1 MTFIIIKIH
10 FLQNGL
16 KKIDYN
22 NVVRMKIFQ
31 PELED
36 QDEGYAT
43 SFTFDNLDEQNSFAS
58 FLENMGIGFLKS
70 KFPVIEDGKMKFQ
83 TGFVVPVPKSDTE
96 PAEPAESAESHEV
109 VQEVSEEPTDEVVS
123 KKKSKKVPKE

>member
-1 MTFIIIKIH
+1 
-10 FLQNGL
+10 
-16 KKIDYN
+16 
-22 NVVRMKIFQ
+22 MKIFQ

-70 KFPVIEDGKMKFQ
+70 KFPVIEEGKMKFQ
-83 TGFVVPVPKSDTE
+83 TGFVVPVPKSESDHTLE
-96 PAEPAESAESHEV
+96 AEVAHEV
-109 VQEVSEEPTDEVVS
+109 VQEVSEEATDEVVS

>member
-1 MTFIIIKIH
+1 MTFIIIKNH

-16 KKIDYN
+16 KKTDYN

-43 SFTFDNLDEQNSFAS
+43 SFTFDSLDEQNSFAS

-83 TGFVVPVPKSDTE
+83 TGFVVPVPKSEGEST
-96 PAEPAESAESHEV
+96 AEVVHDG

-123 KKKSKKVPKE
+123 KKKSKKAPKE

>member
-1 MTFIIIKIH
+1 MTFIIIKNH

-16 KKIDYN
+16 KKTGYT

-43 SFTFDNLDEQNSFAS
+43 SFTFDNLDEQSSFAS
-58 FLENMGIGFLKS
+58 FLENMGIGYLKS

-83 TGFVVPVPKSDTE
+83 TGFVVPVPKSETE
-96 PAEPAESAESHEV
+96 PVESHEV
-109 VQEVSEEPTDEVVS
+109 VAEVVHEQSEEPSDEVVS
-123 KKKSKKVPKE
+123 KKKSKKAPKE

>member
-1 MTFIIIKIH
+1 
-10 FLQNGL
+10 
-16 KKIDYN
+16 
-22 NVVRMKIFQ
+22 MKIFQ

-70 KFPVIEDGKMKFQ
+70 KFPVIEEGKMKFQ
-83 TGFVVPVPKSDTE
+83 TGFVVPVPKS
-96 PAEPAESAESHEV
+96 ESHSSETQEV
-109 VQEVSEEPTDEVVS
+109 AVQEVSEEPTDDVVS

>member
-1 MTFIIIKIH
+1 
-10 FLQNGL
+10 
-16 KKIDYN
+16 
-22 NVVRMKIFQ
+22 MKIFQ

-70 KFPVIEDGKMKFQ
+70 KFPVIEEGKMKFQ
-83 TGFVVPVPKSDTE
+83 TGFVVPVPKSETE
-96 PAEPAESAESHEV
+96 HNETQEVAVHEV

-123 KKKSKKVPKE
+123 KKKSKKAPKE

>member
-1 MTFIIIKIH
+1 
-10 FLQNGL
+10 
-16 KKIDYN
+16 
-22 NVVRMKIFQ
+22 MKIFQ

-70 KFPVIEDGKMKFQ
+70 KFPVIEEGKMKFQ
-83 TGFVVPVPKSDTE
+83 TGFVVPVPKSESDHA
-96 PAEPAESAESHEV
+96 AEAEV
-109 VQEVSEEPTDEVVS
+109 VHEVSEEPTDEVVS

>member
-1 MTFIIIKIH
+1 
-10 FLQNGL
+10 
-16 KKIDYN
+16 
-22 NVVRMKIFQ
+22 MKIFQ

-83 TGFVVPVPKSDTE
+83 TGFVVPVPKSESE
-96 PAEPAESAESHEV
+96 PVESQEVV

-123 KKKSKKVPKE
+123 KKKSKKAPKE

>member
-1 MTFIIIKIH
+1 
-10 FLQNGL
+10 
-16 KKIDYN
+16 
-22 NVVRMKIFQ
+22 MKIFQ

-43 SFTFDNLDEQNSFAS
+43 SFTFDNLDEQNSFSS

-83 TGFVVPVPKSDTE
+83 TGFVVPVPKSDNDA
-96 PAEPAESAESHEV
+96 AETQEVAVHEV
-109 VQEVSEEPTDEVVS
+109 VQEASEEPTDEVVS
-123 KKKSKKVPKE
+123 KKKSKKAPKE

>member
-1 MTFIIIKIH
+1 
-10 FLQNGL
+10 
-16 KKIDYN
+16 
-22 NVVRMKIFQ
+22 MKIFQ

-36 QDEGYAT
+36 QDDGYAT

-83 TGFVVPVPKSDTE
+83 TGFVVPVPKS
-96 PAEPAESAESHEV
+96 ESESTADVVHEV
-109 VQEVSEEPTDEVVS
+109 IQEVSEEPTDEVVS
-123 KKKSKKVPKE
+123 KKKSKKAPKE

>member
-1 MTFIIIKIH
+1 
-10 FLQNGL
+10 
-16 KKIDYN
+16 
-22 NVVRMKIFQ
+22 MKIFQ

-70 KFPVIEDGKMKFQ
+70 KFPVIEEGKMKFQ
-83 TGFVVPVPKSDTE
+83 TGFVVPVPKSESDHTLE
-96 PAEPAESAESHEV
+96 AEVAH
-109 VQEVSEEPTDEVVS
+109 EVSEEPTDEVVS

>member
-1 MTFIIIKIH
+1 
-10 FLQNGL
+10 
-16 KKIDYN
+16 
-22 NVVRMKIFQ
+22 MKIFQ

-96 PAEPAESAESHEV
+96 PAESAESREV
-109 VQEVSEEPTDEVVS
+109 VQEVSEEPTDDVVS

>member
-1 MTFIIIKIH
+1 
-10 FLQNGL
+10 
-16 KKIDYN
+16 
-22 NVVRMKIFQ
+22 MKIFQ

-70 KFPVIEDGKMKFQ
+70 KFPVIEEGKMKFQ
-83 TGFVVPVPKSDTE
+83 TGFVVPVPKLESE
-96 PAEPAESAESHEV
+96 HAESQEV

-123 KKKSKKVPKE
+123 KKKSKKAPKE

>member
-1 MTFIIIKIH
+1 
-10 FLQNGL
+10 
-16 KKIDYN
+16 
-22 NVVRMKIFQ
+22 MKIFQ

-43 SFTFDNLDEQNSFAS
+43 SFTFDNLDEQNSFSS

-83 TGFVVPVPKSDTE
+83 TGFVVPVPKS
-96 PAEPAESAESHEV
+96 ESHSSETHEVSVQEV
-109 VQEVSEEPTDEVVS
+109 VQEVSEEPVDEVIN
-123 KKKSKKVPKE
+123 KKKSKKVLKE

>member
-1 MTFIIIKIH
+1 
-10 FLQNGL
+10 
-16 KKIDYN
+16 
-22 NVVRMKIFQ
+22 MKIFQ

-83 TGFVVPVPKSDTE
+83 TGFVVPVPKLESE
-96 PAEPAESAESHEV
+96 HAESPEV

-123 KKKSKKVPKE
+123 KKKSKKAPKE

>member
-1 MTFIIIKIH
+1 
-10 FLQNGL
+10 
-16 KKIDYN
+16 
-22 NVVRMKIFQ
+22 MKIFQ

-70 KFPVIEDGKMKFQ
+70 KFPVIEEGKMKFQ
-83 TGFVVPVPKSDTE
+83 TGFVVPVPKSETE
-96 PAEPAESAESHEV
+96 PNETQEVAVHEV

-123 KKKSKKVPKE
+123 KKKSKKAPKE

>member
-1 MTFIIIKIH
+1 
-10 FLQNGL
+10 
-16 KKIDYN
+16 
-22 NVVRMKIFQ
+22 MKIFQ

-36 QDEGYAT
+36 QDDGYAT
-43 SFTFDNLDEQNSFAS
+43 SFTFDNLDEQSSFAS

-83 TGFVVPVPKSDTE
+83 TGFVVPVPKSETE
-96 PAEPAESAESHEV
+96 PTAEV
-109 VQEVSEEPTDEVVS
+109 VQEVVHEVSEEPTDEVVS

>member
-1 MTFIIIKIH
+1 
-10 FLQNGL
+10 
-16 KKIDYN
+16 
-22 NVVRMKIFQ
+22 MKIFQ

-83 TGFVVPVPKSDTE
+83 TGFVVPVPKSETE
-96 PAEPAESAESHEV
+96 PAESHEV
-109 VQEVSEEPTDEVVS
+109 VQEVSEEPTDDVVS

>member
-1 MTFIIIKIH
+1 
-10 FLQNGL
+10 
-16 KKIDYN
+16 
-22 NVVRMKIFQ
+22 MKIFQ

-83 TGFVVPVPKSDTE
+83 TGFVVPVPKSETE
-96 PAEPAESAESHEV
+96 PVAEPVAELDV

>member
-1 MTFIIIKIH
+1 
-10 FLQNGL
+10 
-16 KKIDYN
+16 
-22 NVVRMKIFQ
+22 MKIFQ

-43 SFTFDNLDEQNSFAS
+43 SFTFDNLDEQSSFAS

-83 TGFVVPVPKSDTE
+83 TGFVVPVPKSESE
-96 PAEPAESAESHEV
+96 PVAEMEV
-109 VQEVSEEPTDEVVS
+109 VQEVSEEPADEVVS

>member
-1 MTFIIIKIH
+1 MTFIIIKNH

-16 KKIDYN
+16 KKTGHN
-22 NVVRMKIFQ
+22 NVARMKIFQ

-43 SFTFDNLDEQNSFAS
+43 SFTFDNLDEQNSFSS

-83 TGFVVPVPKSDTE
+83 TGFVVPVPKSETDQV
-96 PAEPAESAESHEV
+96 ESHEVVVNEV
-109 VQEVSEEPTDEVVS
+109 VQEVSEEQVDEVVS
-123 KKKSKKVPKE
+123 KKKSKKAQKE

>member
-1 MTFIIIKIH
+1 
-10 FLQNGL
+10 
-16 KKIDYN
+16 
-22 NVVRMKIFQ
+22 MKIFQ

-70 KFPVIEDGKMKFQ
+70 KFPVIEEGKMKFQ
-83 TGFVVPVPKSDTE
+83 TGFVVPVPKSESEHTSE
-96 PAEPAESAESHEV
+96 AEVAHEV
-109 VQEVSEEPTDEVVS
+109 AHEVSEEPTDEVVS

>member
-1 MTFIIIKIH
+1 
-10 FLQNGL
+10 
-16 KKIDYN
+16 
-22 NVVRMKIFQ
+22 MKIFQ

-96 PAEPAESAESHEV
+96 PAESAESNEV
-109 VQEVSEEPTDEVVS
+109 IHEVSEEPTDEVVS
-123 KKKSKKVPKE
+123 KKKSKKVSKE

>member
-1 MTFIIIKIH
+1 
-10 FLQNGL
+10 
-16 KKIDYN
+16 
-22 NVVRMKIFQ
+22 MKIFQ

-43 SFTFDNLDEQNSFAS
+43 SFTFDNLEEQNSFS
-58 FLENMGIGFLKS
+58 GFLENMGIGFLKS

-83 TGFVVPVPKSDTE
+83 TGFVVPVPKQETVSE
-96 PAEPAESAESHEV
+96 EVHEV
-109 VQEVSEEPTDEVVS
+109 LQEVSEEPADEVVS

>member
-1 MTFIIIKIH
+1 
-10 FLQNGL
+10 
-16 KKIDYN
+16 
-22 NVVRMKIFQ
+22 MKIFQ

-43 SFTFDNLDEQNSFAS
+43 SFTFDNLEEQNSFS
-58 FLENMGIGFLKS
+58 GFLENMGIGFLKS

-83 TGFVVPVPKSDTE
+83 TGFVVPVPKSESE
-96 PAEPAESAESHEV
+96 PVEVQEV

-123 KKKSKKVPKE
+123 KKKSKKASKE

>member
-1 MTFIIIKIH
+1 
-10 FLQNGL
+10 
-16 KKIDYN
+16 
-22 NVVRMKIFQ
+22 MKIFQ

-36 QDEGYAT
+36 QDDGYAT
-43 SFTFDNLDEQNSFAS
+43 SFTFDSLDEQNSFAS

-83 TGFVVPVPKSDTE
+83 TGFVVPVPKSESE
-96 PAEPAESAESHEV
+96 PVHEVEV
-109 VQEVSEEPTDEVVS
+109 VQEVSEEPVDEVVS

>member
-1 MTFIIIKIH
+1 
-10 FLQNGL
+10 
-16 KKIDYN
+16 
-22 NVVRMKIFQ
+22 MKIFQ

-70 KFPVIEDGKMKFQ
+70 KFPVIEEGKMKFQ
-83 TGFVVPVPKSDTE
+83 TGFVVPVPKSESDHA
-96 PAEPAESAESHEV
+96 AEAEVAH
-109 VQEVSEEPTDEVVS
+109 EVSEEPTDEVVS

>member
-16 KKIDYN
+16 KKTDYN

-43 SFTFDNLDEQNSFAS
+43 SFTFDNLDEQNSFSS

-83 TGFVVPVPKSDTE
+83 TGFVVPVPKSESE
-96 PAEPAESAESHEV
+96 PTAEVSVHEV
-109 VQEVSEEPTDEVVS
+109 VQEASEEPTDEVVS
-123 KKKSKKVPKE
+123 KKKSKKVSKE

>member
-1 MTFIIIKIH
+1 
-10 FLQNGL
+10 
-16 KKIDYN
+16 
-22 NVVRMKIFQ
+22 MKIFQ

-83 TGFVVPVPKSDTE
+83 TGFVVPVPKSE
-96 PAEPAESAESHEV
+96 SEPAESAESHEV

>member
-1 MTFIIIKIH
+1 
-10 FLQNGL
+10 
-16 KKIDYN
+16 
-22 NVVRMKIFQ
+22 MKIFQ

-83 TGFVVPVPKSDTE
+83 TGFVVPVPKSESEPTTE
-96 PAEPAESAESHEV
+96 VEV

-123 KKKSKKVPKE
+123 KKKTKKVPKE

>member
-1 MTFIIIKIH
+1 
-10 FLQNGL
+10 
-16 KKIDYN
+16 
-22 NVVRMKIFQ
+22 MKIFQ

-70 KFPVIEDGKMKFQ
+70 KFPVIEEGKMKFQ
-83 TGFVVPVPKSDTE
+83 TGFVVPVPKSESE
-96 PAEPAESAESHEV
+96 PAETQEVAVHEV
-109 VQEVSEEPTDEVVS
+109 VQEASEEPTDEVVS
-123 KKKSKKVPKE
+123 KKKSKKVSKE